1 MSISLQII
9 LALQWGLLLA
19 LSAVVLALVRQIG
32 ILHQRVAPAGAL
44 TISQGVRPGELA
56 PPLALQTLDGEPITI
71 GGLRPDGLSTLLMF
85 VSPDC
90 PVCAQL
96 MPVIRAIARQE
107 ASWLAVVFA
116 SDGGSSRHAEFRRNK
131 GMTDFAYVVSME
143 LGLTYQVGKLP
154 FAVLLDETGRLV
166 AQGLTNSREHL
177 ESLFE
182 AKRLSVSSIQEFLA
196 RRGQPT
202 LPAQAAE

>member
-1 MSISLQII
+1 MNISLQVS
-9 LALQWGLLLA
+9 LAVQWLLMIGLGI
-19 LSAVVLALVRQIG
+19 VVLALVRQVG

-44 TISQGVRPGELA
+44 TISQGVRPGEIA
-56 PPLALQTLDGEPITI
+56 PELSVRTLDGEPLTI
-71 GGLRPDGLSTLLMF
+71 GGVRSDGRSTLLAF

-96 MPVIRAIARQE
+96 VPVIRAIARQE
-107 ASWLAVVFA
+107 AAWLTVVIA
-116 SDGGSSRHAEFRRNK
+116 SDGASSRHGEFRRKK
-131 GMTDFAYVVSME
+131 GLTDFPYIVSME
-143 LGLTYQVGKLP
+143 LGLTYQIGKLP

-182 AKRLSVSSIQEFLA
+182 AKRLSVSSIQEYLE
-196 RRGQPT
+196 RRG
-202 LPAQAAE
+202 

>member
-1 MSISLQII
+1 MSISLQVI
-9 LALQWGLLLA
+9 LAAQWLLMIGLGV
-19 LSAVVLALVRQIG
+19 VVLALVRQVG

-44 TISQGVRPGELA
+44 TISQGVRPGEVA
-56 PPLALQTLDGEPITI
+56 PQLSLKTLDGEPITI
-71 GGLRPDGLSTLLMF
+71 GGLRPDGRSTLLAF

-96 MPVIRAIARQE
+96 VPAIRAIARQE
-107 ASWLAVVFA
+107 VSWLAVVFA
-116 SDGGSSRHAEFRRNK
+116 SDGASSQHAEFRRQK
-131 GMTDFAYVVSME
+131 GLTDSAYVVSME
-143 LGLTYQVGKLP
+143 LGLTYQIGKLP

-182 AKRLSVSSIQEFLA
+182 AKRLSVSSIQEYL
-196 RRGQPT
+196 GG
-202 LPAQAAE
+202 PAQEPVQAQVG

>member
-1 MSISLQII
+1 MNISLQVI
-9 LALQWGLLLA
+9 LAVQWLLMIGLGI
-19 LSAVVLALVRQIG
+19 VVLALVRQVG

-44 TISQGVRPGELA
+44 TISQGVRPGEIA
-56 PPLALQTLDGEPITI
+56 PELSVRTLDGEPLTI
-71 GGLRPDGLSTLLMF
+71 GGVRSDGRSTLLAF

-96 MPVIRAIARQE
+96 VPVIRAIARQE
-107 ASWLAVVFA
+107 AAWLTVVIA
-116 SDGGSSRHAEFRRNK
+116 SDGASSRHGEFRRKK
-131 GMTDFAYVVSME
+131 GLTDFPYIVSME
-143 LGLTYQVGKLP
+143 LGLTYQIGKLP

-182 AKRLSVSSIQEFLA
+182 AKRLSVSSIQEYLE
-196 RRGQPT
+196 RRG
-202 LPAQAAE
+202 